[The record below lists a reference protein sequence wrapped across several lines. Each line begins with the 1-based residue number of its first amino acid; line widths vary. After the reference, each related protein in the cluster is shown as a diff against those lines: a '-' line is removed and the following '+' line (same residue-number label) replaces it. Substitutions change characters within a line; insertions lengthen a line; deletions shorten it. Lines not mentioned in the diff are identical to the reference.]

1 MKERKDNQK
10 ANKVAENVRPET
22 MAHFKASLEK
32 NRRLAELLG
41 KS

>member
-10 ANKVAENVRPET
+10 VNKANVRPET

-32 NRRLAELLG
+32 NRRLVELLG